1 MTLEQKGDILINL
14 VILKG
19 KEVFTDSLV
28 IAEGT
33 NNQHE
38 SVSALINRY
47 KSDFEDFGKI
57 EFTDFKSGKRG
68 RPAKVYQLNEPQAM
82 LLTTYLDNSEIVR
95 KFKKELVRQFYAMR
109 RLLIE
114 QQSSE
119 WKFFRQQGKTVRLS
133 ETDTLKELVEYA
145 KDRGSTNYNKIYS
158 NYTRLAN
165 KTVGIKSVKDATT
178 MQLNYLMLVENIF
191 IQVIRSGINQNKDYH
206 DIYMECK
213 ARSVQLANA
222 VAISVSA

>member
-1 MTLEQKGDILINL
+1 MNDL

-19 KEVFTDSLV
+19 KEIFTDSWI

-38 SVSALINRY
+38 SVVALIIKY
-47 KSDFEDFGKI
+47 KADFEDFGNI

-68 RPAKVYQLNEPQAM
+68 RPTKIYRLNEPQAT
-82 LLTTYLDNSEIVR
+82 LLITYLDNTEIVR
-95 KFKKELVRQFYAMR
+95 RFKKELVRQFYAMR
-109 RLLIE
+109 RLIQE
-114 QQSSE
+114 QQSNE
-119 WKFFRQQGKTVRLS
+119 WKFFRQLGKTVRLS

-145 KDRGSTNYNKIYS
+145 KAKGSTNPNKIYT

-191 IQVIRSGINQNKDYH
+191 IQIILAGMDTDRDYH
-206 DIYMECK
+206 DIYRDCK
-213 ARSVQLANA
+213 ERAVQLSNA
-222 VAISVSA
+222 VTIGVTA

>member
-1 MTLEQKGDILINL
+1 MNDL

-19 KEVFTDSLV
+19 KEIFTDSLV

-33 NNQHE
+33 QNKHISIKE
-38 SVSALINRY
+38 LINDY
-47 KSDFEDFGKI
+47 GNDFMELGTLSVLNR
-57 EFTDFKSGKRG
+57 ESTGG
-68 RPAKVYQLNEPQAM
+68 RPEQYYLLNEEQAAFLM
-82 LLTTYLDNSEIVR
+82 TLLRNSPIVVQ
-95 KFKKELVRQFYAMR
+95 FKKELVRQFYAMR
-109 RLLIE
+109 RLIQE
-114 QQSSE
+114 QQSNE

-145 KDRGSTNYNKIYS
+145 KTKGSTNPNKLYT

-191 IQVIRSGINQNKDYH
+191 IQIILAGMDVDRDYH
-206 DIYMECK
+206 DIYRDCK
-213 ARSVQLANA
+213 ERAIQLNNA
-222 VAISVSA
+222 VTIGETA

>member
-1 MTLEQKGDILINL
+1 MNDL

-19 KEVFTDSLV
+19 KEVFTDSLI

-38 SVSALINRY
+38 SVVALLFKY
-47 KSDFEDFGKI
+47 KTDFEDFGI
-57 EFTDFKSGKRG
+57 IQFTDLKSGKRG
-68 RPAKVYQLNEPQAM
+68 RPTKIYNLNEPQAT
-82 LLTTYLDNSEIVR
+82 LLITYLDNTESVR
-95 KFKKELVRQFYAMR
+95 MFKKELVRQFYTMR
-109 RLLIE
+109 RLLQE
-114 QQSSE
+114 QQSSQ

-145 KDRGSTNYNKIYS
+145 KDRGSTNHNKIYT

-178 MQLNYLMLVENIF
+178 MQLNYLILVENIF
-191 IQVIRSGINQNKDYH
+191 IQIIRSGMDSENDYH
-206 DIYMECK
+206 VIYKDCK
-213 ARSVQLANA
+213 AKAIQLSNI
-222 VAISVSA
+222 VTIGVSA

>member
-1 MTLEQKGDILINL
+1 MNDL

-19 KEVFTDSLV
+19 KEIFTDSLV

-33 NNQHE
+33 QNKHISIKE
-38 SVSALINRY
+38 LINDY
-47 KSDFEDFGKI
+47 GNDFMELGTLSVLNR
-57 EFTDFKSGKRG
+57 ESTGG
-68 RPAKVYQLNEPQAM
+68 RPEQYYLLNEEQAAFLM
-82 LLTTYLDNSEIVR
+82 TLLRNSPIVVQ
-95 KFKKELVRQFYAMR
+95 FKKELVRQFYAMR
-109 RLLIE
+109 RFIQE
-114 QQSSE
+114 QQSNE

-145 KDRGSTNYNKIYS
+145 KARGSTNPNKIYT

-191 IQVIRSGINQNKDYH
+191 IQIILAGMGADRDYH
-206 DIYMECK
+206 DIYRDCK
-213 ARSVQLANA
+213 ERAIQLSNA
-222 VAISVSA
+222 VTTGITA